1 MSAGLTEHGSA
12 VLAEHGNYYAAETWA
27 KIAGSAAKNS
37 LACSQVTVYADE
49 DATQRDVMTA
59 TAFMSGMLPQC
70 ILTVHHDKAV
80 AEYLF
85 NQGAVNATGTCA
97 GMPSEQI
104 VASTLVGNSI
114 SKLAHTNRDLVT
126 ALGEAIGCCTDAVCA
141 GAEAPPAAGNCTLM
155 DVGAAKYAKS
165 NFWSLYNGTL
175 DSASNLAE
183 FIQLLY
189 VLRSLCIDS
198 LCVSLCVSLRVYA
211 LLCIAPSSL
220 CVCMS
225 VSLCV
230 SLCVCLCVSHCV
242 SLCVSVLQIQWPGQL
257 PQRHGHQHCGARP
270 R

>member
-1 MSAGLTEHGSA
+1 MWPESASLWGANVSAGLTEHGSA
-12 VLAEHGNYYAAETWA
+12 VLTEHGKYYSTETWA

-37 LACSQVTVYADE
+37 VGCGQVTVYADE

-70 ILTVHHDKAV
+70 ILTIHHDKAV
-80 AEYLF
+80 VEYLF
-85 NQGAVNATGTCA
+85 NQGAINATNTCA

-114 SKLAHTNRDLVT
+114 SKLAQTNRDMVN

-141 GAEAPPAAGNCTLM
+141 GAEKPPVAGNCTLM

-175 DSASNLAE
+175 DTASNLAE

-189 VLRSLCIDS
+189 MLQSLCITS
-198 LCVSLCVSLRVYA
+198 LFLCVYGR
-211 LLCIAPSSL
+211 L
-220 CVCMS
+220 CVC
-225 VSLCV
+225 VPLCYN
-230 SLCVCLCVSHCV
+230 SMAGTATSTT
-242 SLCVSVLQIQWPGQL
+242 
-257 PQRHGHQHCGARP
+257 
-270 R
+270 